1 MDDWISPEA
10 LLTEGYRR
18 CAKLT
23 WRYGTTYFWGAALL
37 PKPQRKHV
45 YAVYALC
52 RLADDIVDLPNDQ
65 DTGLSGANHM
75 LHEHV
80 EGNKSGASTSS
91 ACISGE
97 PGASAQISDDAW
109 TNSAH
114 ISDQLGPSSSSTH
127 ISGEPGALTSPAH
140 TSHES
145 GASTSSA
152 HISRESWA
160 STSSAHTSSEP
171 DPTLPEPD
179 LPAPVEGRD
188 AAVSGRLKDFEDQ
201 FRTSLVA
208 GRSTDPVM
216 AAVVN
221 TVITCGIDP
230 ECFERFFD
238 AMAMD
243 LTRTSYQTWEDLRDY
258 MEGSAA
264 VIGEMMLPVLEPID
278 MTAKE
283 PARSLGLAF
292 QLTNFLRDVAE
303 DLDRGRVYMPQ
314 DDLRLFDVDLECR
327 EVTPQWRAFM
337 AYEIERNRAL
347 YSFADTG
354 IAMLPPRSA
363 RCVGTAR
370 VLYAQILSQIERKN
384 YDVFSSRARVPTWRK
399 AATAARI
406 MVIGPRVL
414 KRQAE
419 AYQRRSM
426 ADVTQDTY

>member
-1 MDDWISPEA
+1 MNDWVSHEA

-18 CAKLT
+18 CAKIT

-37 PKPQRKHV
+37 PKPQRKDV

-52 RLADDIVDLPNDQ
+52 RLADDIVDLPN
-65 DTGLSGANHM
+65 
-75 LHEHV
+75 
-80 EGNKSGASTSS
+80 
-91 ACISGE
+91 E
-97 PGASAQISDDAW
+97 PK
-109 TNSAH
+109 
-114 ISDQLGPSSSSTH
+114 
-127 ISGEPGALTSPAH
+127 
-140 TSHES
+140 S

-152 HISRESWA
+152 HIS
-160 STSSAHTSSEP
+160 SSDEVPSEP
-171 DPTLPEPD
+171 DPTLPDPD
-179 LPAPVEGRD
+179 DQD
-188 AAVSGRLKDFEDQ
+188 AAVSDQLKAFAEQ
-201 FRTSLVA
+201 FQASLAA
-208 GRSTDPVM
+208 GGSTDPLM
-216 AAVVN
+216 AAVVH
-221 TVITCGIDP
+221 TVITRRIDP
-230 ECFERFFD
+230 ECFDRFFG

-243 LTRTSYQTWEDLRDY
+243 LTTTSYETWEDLRDY

-264 VIGEMMLPVLEPID
+264 VIGEMMLPVLEPISE
-278 MTAKE
+278 AAQP

-292 QLTNFLRDVAE
+292 QLTNFLRDVGE

-314 DDLRLFDVDLECR
+314 EDLRLFGVDLEHR
-327 EVTPQWRAFM
+327 EVMPQWRAFL

-370 VLYAQILSQIERKN
+370 VLYSQILDEIERN
-384 YDVFSSRARVPTWRK
+384 GYDVFSRRARVPTTRK

-406 MVIGPRVL
+406 MVTGPRAL

-426 ADVTQDTY
+426 IDVTQDTY

>member
-1 MDDWISPEA
+1 MNDWVSHEA

-18 CAKLT
+18 CAKIT

-37 PKPQRKHV
+37 PKPQRKDV

-52 RLADDIVDLPNDQ
+52 RLADDIVDLPN
-65 DTGLSGANHM
+65 
-75 LHEHV
+75 EP
-80 EGNKSGASTSS
+80 KSGASTSS
-91 ACISGE
+91 V
-97 PGASAQISDDAW
+97 
-109 TNSAH
+109 H
-114 ISDQLGPSSSSTH
+114 ISSSDAV
-127 ISGEPGALTSPAH
+127 P
-140 TSHES
+140 
-145 GASTSSA
+145 
-152 HISRESWA
+152 
-160 STSSAHTSSEP
+160 SEP
-171 DPTLPEPD
+171 DPTLPDPD
-179 LPAPVEGRD
+179 DQD
-188 AAVSGRLKDFEDQ
+188 AAVSDQLKALAEQ
-201 FRTSLVA
+201 FQASLAA
-208 GRSTDPVM
+208 GGSTDPLM
-216 AAVVN
+216 AAVVH
-221 TVITCGIDP
+221 TVITRRIDP
-230 ECFERFFD
+230 ECFDRFFG

-243 LTRTSYQTWEDLRDY
+243 LTTTSYQTWEDLRGY

-264 VIGEMMLPVLEPID
+264 VIGEMMLPVLEP
-278 MTAKE
+278 MSEAAKP

-292 QLTNFLRDVAE
+292 QLTNFLRDVDE
-303 DLDRGRVYMPQ
+303 DLDRARVYMPQ
-314 DDLRLFDVDLECR
+314 DDLRLFDVDLGTR

-406 MVIGPRVL
+406 MVTGPRVL

>member
-1 MDDWISPEA
+1 MNDWISQET
-10 LLTEGYRR
+10 LLTEGYRH

-23 WRYGTTYFWGAALL
+23 WSYGTTYFWGAALL

-52 RLADDIVDLPNDQ
+52 RLADDIVDLPSAKHASPPEPNQ
-65 DTGLSGANHM
+65 MRAGPVTGLESGT
-75 LHEHV
+75 
-80 EGNKSGASTSS
+80 STSS
-91 ACISGE
+91 ARISG
-97 PGASAQISDDAW
+97 D
-109 TNSAH
+109 
-114 ISDQLGPSSSSTH
+114 
-127 ISGEPGALTSPAH
+127 
-140 TSHES
+140 S

-152 HISRESWA
+152 HISGDSGT
-160 STSSAHTSSEP
+160 STSSAHISDASMALTGSADIRAEP
-171 DPTLPEPD
+171 DSTLPEPN
-179 LPAPVEGRD
+179 LMEPAEDRD
-188 AAVSGRLKDFEDQ
+188 AAVSARFKEFADQ
-201 FRTSLVA
+201 FRSSLDA
-208 GRSTDPVM
+208 GGSTDPVM
-216 AAVVN
+216 AAVIN
-221 TVITCGIDP
+221 TVTTCGIDS
-230 ECFERFFD
+230 ECFERFFN

-243 LTRTSYQTWEDLRDY
+243 LTTTSYQTWEDLRDY

-264 VIGEMMLPVLEPID
+264 VIGEMMLPVLQPIN
-278 MTAKE
+278 MAAKA

-314 DDLRLFDVDLECR
+314 DDLRLFDVDLER
-327 EVTPQWRAFM
+327 RQATPQWRAFM
-337 AYEIERNRAL
+337 AYEIQRNRAL

-370 VLYAQILSQIERKN
+370 VLYAEILDQIERRRH
-384 YDVFSSRARVPTWRK
+384 DVFSARARVPTWRK

-406 MVIGPRVL
+406 MVTGPRTL
-414 KRQAE
+414 KKQAE